1 MRLRVSISQSDR
13 GLIDAL
19 TTVLSK
25 AAAVILVVR
34 KGALDTRMKADR
46 SPVTAADEASETT
59 ILAGLG
65 EVLPGVSVVS
75 EEAFGRSPP
84 QLDGNNFVLVD
95 PLDGTREFIAGSD
108 EFCINLAV
116 VTDGRPRLG
125 IIAAPALGMLWRTT
139 AGGGAERLELAPGEP
154 AANARKITPIR
165 PRTWP
170 ELDAA
175 AAVSRSHLDPKTEAF
190 LQDLKITRKIPSG
203 SAIKLC
209 RIAEGIVDVYPRLA
223 PVSEWDVAAGDAIIT
238 SAGGA
243 VSTPGG
249 EPLAYGRSDQR
260 FIVPGFV
267 AFGDQKASSR
277 LLRSA

>member
-34 KGALDTRMKADR
+34 KGALDARMKADR

-65 EVLPGVSVVS
+65 EFLPGVSIVS

-95 PLDGTREFIAGSD
+95 PLDGTREFVAGSD
-108 EFCINLAV
+108 EFCVNLAI

-125 IIAAPALGMLWRTT
+125 IIAAPALGTIWRTA
-139 AGGGAERLELAPGEP
+139 AGGGAERLQLVPGEP
-154 AANARKITPIR
+154 AARARDIIPIR
-165 PRTWP
+165 PRAWP
-170 ELDAA
+170 GTDAA
-175 AAVSRSHLDPKTEAF
+175 AAVSRSHLDPGTEAF
-190 LQDLKITRKIPSG
+190 LQN
-203 SAIKLC
+203 
-209 RIAEGIVDVYPRLA
+209 
-223 PVSEWDVAAGDAIIT
+223 
-238 SAGGA
+238 
-243 VSTPGG
+243 
-249 EPLAYGRSDQR
+249 
-260 FIVPGFV
+260 
-267 AFGDQKASSR
+267 
-277 LLRSA
+277 

>member
-154 AANARKITPIR
+154 AANARTITPIR

-175 AAVSRSHLDPKTEAF
+175 AAVSRSHLDPKTEA
-190 LQDLKITRKIPSG
+190 
-203 SAIKLC
+203 
-209 RIAEGIVDVYPRLA
+209 
-223 PVSEWDVAAGDAIIT
+223 
-238 SAGGA
+238 
-243 VSTPGG
+243 
-249 EPLAYGRSDQR
+249 
-260 FIVPGFV
+260 
-267 AFGDQKASSR
+267 
-277 LLRSA
+277 